1 MIEEAYAFE
10 KIMKRKQEI
19 SLKKLETLVML
30 NLLLI
35 DYHSGEKPK
44 TTVIEDVK
52 PESFE
57 WVIKEA
63 IRLIKEKENDKA
75 KW

>member
-1 MIEEAYAFE
+1 MDI
-10 KIMKRKQEI
+10 KKTEI
-19 SLKKLETLVML
+19 LIML
-30 NLLLI
+30 NLLLT

-63 IRLIKEKENDKA
+63 IRLIKEKENENA
-75 KW
+75 